1 MAETNNPVEWY
12 RRMQLIRKF
21 EAYLAPLLHSK
32 EIIGAVHEY
41 FGEEAGAVGV
51 CAALKKDDVI
61 TSTHRGHGHILAK
74 GGHPK
79 YMFAELLGRE
89 TGYNRGRGGSMH
101 IADFS
106 LGIFGANGIVGA
118 GAPMACGASHSF
130 KLRNENR
137 VAVSFF
143 GDGAMNQGVLLESFN
158 LAKVLNLPVIFV
170 CENNGYAVTSP
181 SDVMTPGG
189 IESRAK
195 GFGLSTHSE
204 DGMDVR
210 KVYKTTMNA
219 VSNIKSGKGPIFLEF
234 ITERYSIHNISAGD
248 KNLLIRNKRLLG
260 NTWKNDPINRI
271 AEEIISD
278 MKLSREDLESI
289 DIEIERK
296 LENSIKFARESP
308 FPNPESSL
316 DFMYTD
322 TYLNLPLKGW

>member
-21 EAYLAPLLHSK
+21 EAYLAPLLHSN

-41 FGEEAGAVGV
+41 FGEEAVAVGV

-210 KVYKTTMNA
+210 KVYKTAMNA
-219 VSNIKSGKGPIFLEF
+219 VSSIKSGKGPIFLEF

-248 KNLLIRNKRLLG
+248 KELLTRNKKLLG

>member
-21 EAYLAPLLHSK
+21 EAYLAPLLHSN

-41 FGEEAGAVGV
+41 FGEEAVAVGV

-79 YMFAELLGRE
+79 YMFAELLGRG

-210 KVYKTTMNA
+210 KVYKTAMNA

>member
-41 FGEEAGAVGV
+41 FGEEAVAVGV

-118 GAPMACGASHSF
+118 GAPMACGASHPF

-210 KVYKTTMNA
+210 KVYKTAMNA

>member
-12 RRMQLIRKF
+12 RRLQLIRKF

-41 FGEEAGAVGV
+41 FGEEAVAVGV

-210 KVYKTTMNA
+210 KVYKTAMNA
-219 VSNIKSGKGPIFLEF
+219 VSNIKSGKGHIFLEF

-248 KNLLIRNKRLLG
+248 KNLLIRNKKLLG

-278 MKLSREDLESI
+278 MKLSREDVESI

>member
-21 EAYLAPLLHSK
+21 EAYLAPLLHSN

-41 FGEEAGAVGV
+41 FGEEAVAVGV
-51 CAALKKDDVI
+51 CAALNKDDVI

-195 GFGLSTHSE
+195 GFGLRTHSE

-210 KVYKTTMNA
+210 KVYKTAMNA

>member
-1 MAETNNPVEWY
+1 MAETNDPVEWY

-21 EAYLAPLLHSK
+21 EAYLAPLLHSN
-32 EIIGAVHEY
+32 EIVGAVHEY
-41 FGEEAGAVGV
+41 FGEEAVAVGV
-51 CAALKKDDVI
+51 CAALNKDDVI

-79 YMFAELLGRE
+79 YMFAELLGRD

-106 LGIFGANGIVGA
+106 LGIYGANGIVGA

-158 LAKVLNLPVIFV
+158 LAKMLDLPVLFV

-181 SDVMTPGG
+181 SDAMTPGG
-189 IESRAK
+189 IESRAR

-210 KVYKTTMNA
+210 KVFNTAMRA
-219 VSNIKSGKGPIFLEF
+219 ISDLKSGKGPIFLEF
-234 ITERYSIHNISAGD
+234 ITERYSIHNISAAD
-248 KNLLIRNKRLLG
+248 KNLLTRNKKLLEK
-260 NTWKNDPINRI
+260 TWGNDPINRI
-271 AEEIISD
+271 AEEIISE
-278 MKLSREDLESI
+278 MKLSINDLENI
-289 DIEIERK
+289 DIEIEK
-296 LENSIKFARESP
+296 NLEDSIKFARESP
-308 FPNPESSL
+308 FPDPESSL

-322 TYLNLPLKGW
+322 TYSNFPLKGW